1 MECSKQIFIRLAHIS
16 MGQWK
21 KTAFKSGSNLGVV
34 MIDRGEGGGWYSAA
48 RGEILRF
55 AADSRTRS
63 SGTESLP
70 EALRPVG
77 SALSK
82 WC

>member
-1 MECSKQIFIRLAHIS
+1 LKKLECSKQIFIRLAHIS

-21 KTAFKSGSNLGVV
+21 KTVSESGSSSGMV

-55 AADSRTRS
+55 AADSRKQKRS
-63 SGTESLP
+63 ATVLPLIKNES
-70 EALRPVG
+70 
-77 SALSK
+77 
-82 WC
+82 